1 MKDTHFTIEDPG
13 RDEVQA
19 VFLKAALKMIR
30 IGLKPARN
38 LTKTKLMARASQI
51 SGVKYKR
58 NEINKAIEDM
68 ETIIRD
74 HLDPTLPAGYNEV
87 DGLMAQ
93 EIKERGDN

>member
-58 NEINKAIEDM
+58 NEINKAIDDM